1 MLRCPPVELYLHS
14 VFTLSAEITCF
25 TGITGVFKPPEQV
38 VFVVGSSEKL
48 LRAGKIKTVR

>member
-1 MLRCPPVELYLHS
+1 MELYLHS
-14 VFTLSAEITCF
+14 AFILSAEITCF
-25 TGITGVFKPPEQV
+25 TGITGDFKSPERV